1 MSDRVRPW
9 ARAASSSSHVAVG
22 RVGLPLLAAA
32 VVGLA
37 VAGLLPAEPAAWSPL
52 SPAAVAAIFAA
63 GQLWVVARNTAPAE
77 LGDEPVGYL
86 FGLAN
91 TVTGLR
97 SGLYG
102 VVAGLAVAAP
112 TAAVAWLPGVCYG
125 VGVVCDKLD
134 GTVAR
139 TVGRETDLGERLDMT
154 VDTAGFVAAPLV
166 AVCWGL
172 LPWWYLSL
180 SAARYVF
187 LGVRWLRRARGL
199 PVFDRPDSDLGKYLA
214 GVQMGFLTAVL
225 LPAVPTALGWRLAPV
240 VLAPSLAVFG
250 RDILAISGFYPPS
263 RGADAASSSDEA

>member
-1 MSDRVRPW
+1 VSDRVQLW
-9 ARAASSSSHVAVG
+9 AGAASSHVAVAG
-22 RVGLPLLAAA
+22 VALPLLAAA
-32 VVGLA
+32 VVAA
-37 VAGLLPAEPAAWSPL
+37 VVAVLLPAEPAAWSSV
-52 SPAAVAAIFAA
+52 SPGTVAAAFAA
-63 GQLWVVARNTAPAE
+63 GQLWVVARNTDPAE
-77 LGDEPVGYL
+77 LGDEPFGYL

-97 SGLYG
+97 STLYG
-102 VVAGLAVAAP
+102 VVAGFAVAAP

-134 GTVAR
+134 GTIAR

-199 PVFDRPDSDLGKYLA
+199 TVFERPDSDLGKYLA
-214 GVQMGFLTAVL
+214 GVQMVFLTAVL
-225 LPAVPTALGWRLAPV
+225 LPAVPTDLGWRLAPV

-250 RDILAISGFYPPS
+250 RDLLAISGLYPPS
-263 RGADAASSSDEA
+263 RGSDAVTPSDEA